1 MPNLVGIGNSQ
12 VPTNA
17 MLGGLAYQDSVGEIT
32 IDKIKAHLQISPIG
46 SNHYSIFVYDTN
58 KDSDGGAWRHRTQ
71 HTSWYN
77 EPPSEYRGARREFP
91 SIAVIISDTD
101 QVSIYDGDDP
111 NLSLWMTFKAFSSGG
126 GIGQN
131 YVLQYSGS
139 QYRVAMLNGIL
150 VLGQGSTGDNWGNP
164 IVNFISEEIV
174 RADPHTTE
182 GGRWSGNIASRNGY
196 NGLNATREGY
206 VDPGSGFIIRD
217 SRIRGVA
224 MRVMPD
230 AMTDKKTGLPIPTI
244 ALATSGGV
252 SVITAKDEN
261 RAVYDVT
268 ASAGSSYN
276 LSVFIDIT
284 ETGRII
290 FEQDGSNGRSI
301 FHIPIPT
308 ADRTSTTSDG
318 SITDKV
324 ILKPYV
330 AFGSG
335 ATNNNQFPRF
345 NEPQGTNEGV
355 MKGVAMR
362 GDNQAILTNA
372 GRLTLL
378 EPNFYTPANGRT
390 AYITTI
396 ANTGWMYGGNR
407 GAFMC
412 DTEPTAMSATN
423 LVTNGTFDSNTT
435 GWNSSGTATVSHQ
448 SGVLRITGD
457 SGAGSWSGGTIMQD
471 LGSNFVVGRTYSVS
485 YKVRSGGNA
494 GNYSQGIG
502 ARIQK
507 DAHFHSAS
515 TLLYRQTTSDP
526 GSSFITIRWTFTA
539 ERTRYGLQLYNFY
552 GTQGHYLEYDD
563 ITVKEAVNDW
573 SGDWVDRN
581 ATDLGSGQGFA
592 VITSTMPT
600 KEPVYP
606 GAELQSY
613 SNFSNVTLRMD
624 PQSYLQFGTDDCY
637 MSIWAYGGGN
647 GQTLIIK
654 ERPDVDAHGAL
665 LLFQTDGKF
674 RFYIRANG
682 DNTWT
687 AFTGN
692 AAYGNFW
699 SHVLLV
705 RRSSTMEGWVNGEYQ
720 GNRSFS
726 GNTNG
731 GSKACGMSIG
741 KRYLNGNQVFTGKLA
756 MAKIG
761 RGSPSATD
769 IKRMYNDERKL
780 FAPNAKCSLHG
791 TSEKVESIAYDKST
805 DVLHAITNQGRSDFV
820 GLNRINNT
828 TKGSNTAISAAG
840 GLIAEQ

>member
-91 SIAVIISDTD
+91 SIAVIVSDAD

-111 NLSLWMTFKAFSSGG
+111 NLSLWMTFKAFSGG
-126 GIGQN
+126 GGMAQN
-131 YVLQYSGS
+131 YILQYSGS
-139 QYRVAMLNGIL
+139 SYRVAMLNGIL
-150 VLGQGSTGDNWGNP
+150 VLGQGSSGDNWGNP

-196 NGLNATREGY
+196 NGAAAEGY
-206 VDPGSGFIIRD
+206 VDPGSGFILRD

-224 MRVMPD
+224 MRVMSD
-230 AMTDKKTGLPIPTI
+230 AITDKKTGLPIPTI

-261 RAVYDVT
+261 RHVYDVT

-284 ETGRII
+284 ETGCII

-308 ADRTSTTSDG
+308 ADRTSNTSDG

-396 ANTGWMYGGNR
+396 ANTGWMWGGNR

-423 LVTNGTFDSNTT
+423 LVTNGSFDSNIS
-435 GWNSSGTATVSHQ
+435 GWSSSGTATASHQ

-457 SGAGSWSGGTIMQD
+457 AGAGAWSGGTIYQD

-494 GNYSQGIG
+494 GNYSQGFG

-507 DAHFHSAS
+507 DAHFHSSS

-552 GTQGHYLEYDD
+552 GVQGHYLEYDD

-647 GQTLIIK
+647 AQTLIVK
-654 ERPDVDAHGAL
+654 ERPDVDSHGAL

-682 DNTWT
+682 DSSWT

-699 SHVLLV
+699 SHVMLI

-720 GNRSFS
+720 GNIGFS

-761 RGSPSATD
+761 RGSPSAAD

-791 TSEKVESIAYDKST
+791 TSEQVESMAYDKST